1 MRAHSELNSPVLPGN
16 DCAACND
23 SHDGEISAGAL
34 IVRVKLFAGDSFR
47 DTLQGLRECY
57 EICFVQ
63 PFEHL
68 KVPDENV
75 PRLESEI
82 RTFFS
87 LFICQA
93 GSESSRLTRLTLFF
107 FFSFLKSQLLLSR

>member
-1 MRAHSELNSPVLPGN
+1 MNWIHRCYQETTAWLVMPRNG
-16 DCAACND
+16 
-23 SHDGEISAGAL
+23 GEISAGAL

-47 DTLQGLRECY
+47 DTLQGLRRGECY

-93 GSESSRLTRLTLFF
+93 EAGACLD
-107 FFSFLKSQLLLSR
+107 